1 MMIESE
7 GSLRKED
14 QHFGP
19 WLKAAPFMASRKS
32 FLAIPGFFANKKAV
46 KSSQTQAGIQTQ
58 PQKPPLGEAWEIPS
72 KLQSKITEKAV
83 NHASDSP
90 SEVTPSTPV
99 LSMAPI
105 LVPPIQTNKAFVF
118 EELIADFDR
127 DIHCFDRMVPTKNI
141 SNGNQEK
148 RTSSLQNGPHIPN
161 TSHSS
166 PHPMEPIHLSLLKD
180 ITKNSSSHH
189 QLNWDNDKKWV
200 CIQRTNFC
208 PNDELL
214 ETSLGKRGAS
224 SSLENSQPLKRL
236 ATNEDVLPNR
246 PTQTV
251 VAGRQPRRS
260 R

>member
-1 MMIESE
+1 
-7 GSLRKED
+7 
-14 QHFGP
+14 
-19 WLKAAPFMASRKS
+19 MASRKS

-46 KSSQTQAGIQTQ
+46 KSGQTQAGIQTQ

-99 LSMAPI
+99 LSTAPI
-105 LVPPIQTNKAFVF
+105 LVF
-118 EELIADFDR
+118 EELIADIDR
-127 DIHCFDRMVPTKNI
+127 DIHCFDRMVPTENI

-166 PHPMEPIHLSLLKD
+166 PHPTEPIHSSPLKD

-189 QLNWDNDKKWV
+189 QLN
-200 CIQRTNFC
+200 
-208 PNDELL
+208 
-214 ETSLGKRGAS
+214 
-224 SSLENSQPLKRL
+224 
-236 ATNEDVLPNR
+236 
-246 PTQTV
+246 
-251 VAGRQPRRS
+251 
-260 R
+260 